1 MVSRLV
7 VMPKSMLKAGTESL
21 ELKKMMYKN
30 KEQKKM
36 GMMCGGKAHRA
47 KKAMGGMMKGSQ
59 PEYKEVM
66 PKCMPN

>member
-1 MVSRLV
+1 M
-7 VMPKSMLKAGTESL
+7 VMPKSMLKAGIESL

-30 KEQKKM
+30 KEKRM
-36 GMMCGGKAHRA
+36 GKMCGGKAHRE